1 MPTFTKYKPKTE
13 KELHEIIHREIE
25 ELEEGLQVL
34 KYEFA
39 TSKGTP
45 DFLCADS
52 GKRLTII
59 EVKLS

>member
-39 TSKGTP
+39 TSKGERQISYAPTV
-45 DFLCADS
+45 
-52 GKRLTII
+52 GKDLQLLR
-59 EVKLS
+59 SN